1 MYCAKCGSP
10 VGKAKFCSNCGEPTG
25 IPPSEYPIFS
35 SDPFETDPF
44 SSVSYS
50 HAPTYDPVENFN
62 LFTAYARMF
71 KNYANFNGRSRR
83 SEYWY
88 VYLAN
93 TIISFIVS
101 LFMIIGSTASLV
113 NAAITDDFS
122 FGGLGVAIIVA
133 WILYAIYSLVI
144 FVPQLALSVRRL
156 HDVGK
161 SGLLLLLHL
170 IPFGIGSIIL
180 LIFFVSD
187 SEPRPNKYGPNPKY
201 PHLNT

>member
-25 IPPSEYPIFS
+25 IPPAEYPIFS
-35 SDPFETDPF
+35 SDPLETDPF
-44 SSVSYS
+44 SSVAYS
-50 HAPTYDPVENFN
+50 HVPTYDPFENYN
-62 LFTAYARMF
+62 IFTAYARMF

-93 TIISFIVS
+93 TIISIIVS
-101 LFMIIGSTASLV
+101 VIMTIGGFASV
-113 NAAITDDFS
+113 FNSIITDDFS
-122 FGGLGVAIIVA
+122 FSGLGVALVV
-133 WILYAIYSLVI
+133 WVLYAIYSLVI

-170 IPFGIGSIIL
+170 IPFGIGNIIL
-180 LIFFVSD
+180 LIYFVSD
-187 SEPRPNKYGPNPKY
+187 SEPRPNTYGPNPKY
-201 PHLNT
+201 PYMNT